1 MPPDRLTALRRQ
13 RALVAEHLAWLD
25 AEIHAQT
32 PFESLSAATP
42 PLATEPSSS
51 SPSPAP
57 NPAPVPDSPAL
68 IEPAPEALA
77 AANARA
83 DEIIATY
90 AATERL
96 DPAAARKG
104 CLQLAAAVF
113 LLGVAAVLAIYLIY
127 Y

>member
-42 PLATEPSSS
+42 TPAGEPSAS
-51 SPSPAP
+51 SPS
-57 NPAPVPDSPAL
+57 PAPVPDSPAL

-77 AANARA
+77 VANARA

-104 CLQLAAAVF
+104 CLQLATAVF
-113 LLGVAAVLAIYLIY
+113 LLGVAGVLAIYLIY

>member
-1 MPPDRLTALRRQ
+1 MPPDRLTALRHQ
-13 RALVAEHLAWLD
+13 RAFVAEHLAWLD

-32 PFESLSAATP
+32 PFQSLPGNSFAENGKGGSTAAGT
-42 PLATEPSSS
+42 LATRQ
-51 SPSPAP
+51 
-57 NPAPVPDSPAL
+57 DSPAL

-83 DEIIATY
+83 DEIIANY

-96 DPAAARKG
+96 DPVAARQG
-104 CLQLAAAVF
+104 CLQLALALG
-113 LLGVAAVLAIYLIY
+113 LLGIAGILTVYLIY

>member
-25 AEIHAQT
+25 AEILAQT
-32 PFESLSAATP
+32 PFQALPVAPTVIPVAEPAA
-42 PLATEPSSS
+42 
-51 SPSPAP
+51 PSPP
-57 NPAPVPDSPAL
+57 PPVPDSPAL

-104 CLQLAAAVF
+104 CIQLAAAVF
-113 LLGVAAVLAIYLIY
+113 LLGVAGVLAIYLIY

>member
-1 MPPDRLTALRRQ
+1 MPPDRLTSLRHQ

-32 PFESLSAATP
+32 PFESLSAAATP
-42 PLATEPSSS
+42 VATLPSSS
-51 SPSPAP
+51 SSS
-57 NPAPVPDSPAL
+57 PAPVPNSPAL

-83 DEIIATY
+83 DEIIANY

-96 DPAAARKG
+96 DPVAARQG

-113 LLGVAAVLAIYLIY
+113 LLGVAGVLAIYLIY

>member
-1 MPPDRLTALRRQ
+1 MRPDRLTALRRQ

-25 AEIHAQT
+25 AEILAQA
-32 PFESLSAATP
+32 PFQALPVAPSVIPVAEPAAP
-42 PLATEPSSS
+42 
-51 SPSPAP
+51 SPSP
-57 NPAPVPDSPAL
+57 PVPDSPAL
-68 IEPAPEALA
+68 IEPAPDALA

-90 AATERL
+90 TATERL

-104 CLQLAAAVF
+104 CLQLAVAVG
-113 LLGVAAVLAIYLIY
+113 LLGIATVLAIYLIY

>member
-25 AEIHAQT
+25 AEILAQA
-32 PFESLSAATP
+32 PFQTLPAA
-42 PLATEPSSS
+42 
-51 SPSPAP
+51 PA
-57 NPAPVPDSPAL
+57 PAPVNDVPAGPASAPSSAIVDSPSL

-104 CLQLAAAVF
+104 CLQLALAF
-113 LLGVAAVLAIYLIY
+113 GLLGIAGILAVYLIY